1 MANSFD
7 VHILTFPVVL
17 TAGTEVPL
25 VHLPAAGGGATV
37 LEAKM
42 INAGTSVGPLLITMT
57 NVGTPA
63 LSGTVGYFAAAAAGT
78 ITESAT
84 IPKALTL
91 SDGYVAAG
99 EWLGFDQASGTVPAG
114 SFISVAYVNGR
125 AGS

>member
-7 VHILTFPVVL
+7 VHILTVPVVL
-17 TAGTEVPL
+17 TGATQVPL
-25 VHLPAAGGGATV
+25 VHLPTEGGGATV
-37 LEAKM
+37 LEGKM
-42 INAGTSVGPLLITMT
+42 INAGTSVGPLLLTMS

-63 LSGTVGYFAAAAAGT
+63 ISGTVGYFASAAAGT

-84 IPKALTL
+84 IPASLTV

-99 EWLGFDQASGTVPAG
+99 EWLGFDQTSGTVPAG
-114 SFISVAYVNGR
+114 SFISLAYVLGK